1 MADAIV
7 HGQARDWGGVCLWPA
22 DRVQTGDWTPV
33 QWYDGALAEA
43 LFDLEGHDAL
53 APAGSVL
60 RKGATRQAAQD
71 SWKGGSEG
79 EHPEGTMVFGSVS
92 ARIRRTMLDAP
103 EVLAVP
109 GGRRAHLYDRVRE
122 SSGHLMVAERYD
134 TVSGRLTALWSE
146 TSTFGFAWIPS
157 TGPSRA
163 YEKAVCAWW
172 NSTPGRMLL
181 LNRRAKK
188 LTYPKW
194 SKEHLKSLP
203 CPKPAAPGVR
213 ALTEAWERANRIP
226 LLPLAQA
233 QRCAARHIIDN
244 AAALA
249 LGVSEDEVADWRR
262 RLAAEPTIANA
273 RVPRSAA
280 G

>member
-1 MADAIV
+1 
-7 HGQARDWGGVCLWPA
+7 
-22 DRVQTGDWTPV
+22 
-33 QWYDGALAEA
+33 
-43 LFDLEGHDAL
+43 
-53 APAGSVL
+53 
-60 RKGATRQAAQD
+60 
-71 SWKGGSEG
+71 
-79 EHPEGTMVFGSVS
+79 MVFGSVS

>member
-1 MADAIV
+1 
-7 HGQARDWGGVCLWPA
+7 
-22 DRVQTGDWTPV
+22 
-33 QWYDGALAEA
+33 
-43 LFDLEGHDAL
+43 
-53 APAGSVL
+53 
-60 RKGATRQAAQD
+60 
-71 SWKGGSEG
+71 
-79 EHPEGTMVFGSVS
+79 
-92 ARIRRTMLDAP
+92 
-103 EVLAVP
+103 
-109 GGRRAHLYDRVRE
+109 
-122 SSGHLMVAERYD
+122 MVAERYN

-146 TSTFGFAWIPS
+146 TSTFGFAWVPS
-157 TGPSRA
+157 TGPSRV

-181 LNRRAKK
+181 LNRRAKT

-203 CPKPAAPGVR
+203 CPKPDGHGAR

-233 QRCAARHIIDN
+233 ERCAARRIIDK
-244 AAALA
+244 AAVLA

-273 RVPRSAA
+273 RAPRSAEE
-280 G
+280 